1 MRHQENQKREEE
13 RQKQLAEE
21 NQKRA
26 ERQRYAMC
34 IQKYG
39 EENGQ
44 LIYNGKV
51 KLGMTREMCKMAL
64 NGRPYKLSEALIEG
78 QYVEIWKLYSINLF
92 GIEPEYTVFYFVDG
106 KLVAYE

>member
-1 MRHQENQKREEE
+1 
-13 RQKQLAEE
+13 
-21 NQKRA
+21 
-26 ERQRYAMC
+26 MC

-51 KLGMTREMCKMAL
+51 KLGMTREMCKTAL
-64 NGRPYKLSEALIEG
+64 NGRGYKRSEALVEG
-78 QYVEIWKLYSINLF
+78 QHVEVWELYYISFL
-92 GIEPEYTVFYFVDG
+92 GLKPEYTVFYFVDG